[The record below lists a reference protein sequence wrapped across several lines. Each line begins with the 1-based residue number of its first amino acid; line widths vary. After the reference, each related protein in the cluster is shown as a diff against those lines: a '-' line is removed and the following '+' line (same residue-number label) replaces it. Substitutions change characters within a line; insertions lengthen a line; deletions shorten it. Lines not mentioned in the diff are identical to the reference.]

1 MTKDFVGIATDY
13 ANKVISGEIPA
24 CKFVIQACQRQLDDL
39 AKPPA
44 GYRFSKD
51 HAERI
56 CRFIELAPHIKGPA
70 ASRGDLMRLE
80 PWQVFILS
88 TAFGWVDA
96 EGNRRFRRVY
106 VEVPRGNGKALDI
119 RTEIPTP
126 RGMVL
131 MRDIQVGDEV
141 YATDGTVARVSA
153 VTGWL
158 IGRPCYE
165 IEFSTG
171 EVIVADADHQW
182 VTDARRDRDRLKGKG
197 GKHAGPRPSVKT
209 TREIADT
216 LFCRKE
222 RNHRVSVTE
231 PISGPE
237 RKFTVSPYILGAWL
251 GDGSSASGE
260 FTTADTEML
269 DAIRAEGET
278 ITKARTGE
286 YSYRFSDGDRAF
298 ASRSRSL
305 AARLRA
311 LGILGDKHI
320 PEEYLTASKPQRLA
334 LLQGLMDTDG
344 FISAGQGQC
353 EFTQKSERIARQVYR
368 LIASLGMRPRLME
381 RDVTCNGAPAG
392 KAWRVLFHAYKDTPV
407 FRLSRKADRLRDR
420 PDARGLQDYRTIVR
434 CDPVESRPVKCIEV
448 DAADHC
454 YLATA
459 GHIATHNS
467 SLSSPVGLYM
477 TVLDGEAG
485 AEVYSAATTR
495 DQARIVFRDAQAM
508 ARKMEPFRKRF
519 GVDVTAQ
526 AIVQLKSSSSF
537 KALSAD
543 GHTLDGLNIHCAV
556 VDELHAHKSRDVY
569 DVLETGL
576 GKRPQSLL
584 WMITTAGSNKHG
596 ICYEVRDYA
605 LKVLSGA
612 MTDAAA
618 EAMFAIV
625 YSVDEGDDP
634 YSEET
639 LRKANPNWGVSVDP
653 NIVMQTAA
661 KARQVA
667 TARAN
672 YLTKHLNIWVDANS
686 ALFDTEWWRK
696 CEDRAL
702 DEADFA
708 ADECVMGLDLASK
721 IDIAA
726 RVNVY
731 RRLIGGKANY
741 YVFPRFYLPR
751 VAIEEDRH
759 PMYRGWEMQGDI
771 YATPGETTDFGIIED
786 EIKADGP
793 GLNLQAV
800 ATDPW
805 QAQQMIQ
812 SLKKDGMPAE
822 EYRQTVA
829 NMSEA
834 TKTLDALMREGRIH
848 HPGNAVLNWMIGNVV
863 GHYDAKE
870 NVYPRKEMPQ
880 NKIDG
885 AIALIM
891 ALGWF
896 IQREAAEPA
905 KEYKMLIF

>member
-1 MTKDFVGIATDY
+1 MNYATIAHDY
-13 ANKVISGEIPA
+13 AIDVVSGVIPA
-24 CKFVIQACQRQLDDL
+24 CKYVQQACQRQLDDL
-39 AKPPA
+39 VNPPA
-44 GYRFSKD
+44 GYRFSEE
-51 HAERI
+51 HAERV
-56 CRFIELAPHIKGPA
+56 CRFVELCPHIKGVK
-70 ASRGDLMRLE
+70 ASRGELMRLE

-96 EGNRRFRRVY
+96 NGNRRFRRVY
-106 VEVPRGNGKALDI
+106 VEVPRGNGK
-119 RTEIPTP
+119 
-126 RGMVL
+126 
-131 MRDIQVGDEV
+131 
-141 YATDGTVARVSA
+141 
-153 VTGWL
+153 
-158 IGRPCYE
+158 
-165 IEFSTG
+165 
-171 EVIVADADHQW
+171 
-182 VTDARRDRDRLKGKG
+182 
-197 GKHAGPRPSVKT
+197 
-209 TREIADT
+209 
-216 LFCRKE
+216 
-222 RNHRVSVTE
+222 
-231 PISGPE
+231 
-237 RKFTVSPYILGAWL
+237 
-251 GDGSSASGE
+251 
-260 FTTADTEML
+260 
-269 DAIRAEGET
+269 
-278 ITKARTGE
+278 
-286 YSYRFSDGDRAF
+286 
-298 ASRSRSL
+298 
-305 AARLRA
+305 
-311 LGILGDKHI
+311 
-320 PEEYLTASKPQRLA
+320 
-334 LLQGLMDTDG
+334 
-344 FISAGQGQC
+344 
-353 EFTQKSERIARQVYR
+353 
-368 LIASLGMRPRLME
+368 
-381 RDVTCNGAPAG
+381 
-392 KAWRVLFHAYKDTPV
+392 
-407 FRLSRKADRLRDR
+407 
-420 PDARGLQDYRTIVR
+420 
-434 CDPVESRPVKCIEV
+434 
-448 DAADHC
+448 
-454 YLATA
+454 
-459 GHIATHNS
+459 S

-477 TVLDGEAG
+477 LVLDGEAG

-526 AIVQLKSSSSF
+526 AIVQMKSSSSF

-605 LKVLSGA
+605 LKVLAGD
-612 MTDAAA
+612 MTGEAAD
-618 EAMFAIV
+618 AMFAIV

-634 YSEET
+634 YAEET
-639 LRKANPNWGVSVDP
+639 LKKANPNWGVSVDP
-653 NIVMQTAA
+653 RIVLQTAA

-667 TARAN
+667 TARSN

-686 ALFDTEWWRK
+686 ALYDTEWWRK
-696 CEDRAL
+696 CEDRSL

-708 ADECVMGLDLASK
+708 DDECVMGLDLASK

-726 RVNVY
+726 RVNLY
-731 RRLIGGKANY
+731 RRMIDGKAHY

-822 EYRQTVA
+822 EYKQTVA
-829 NMSEA
+829 TMSEA

-896 IQREAAEPA
+896 IQRESEVPLSVAGMIA
-905 KEYKMLIF
+905 

>member
-1 MTKDFVGIATDY
+1 MSFSDVAHEY
-13 ANKVISGEIPA
+13 ARGVVAGRIPA
-24 CKFVIQACQRQLDDL
+24 CKFVVQSCQRQLADL
-39 AKPPA
+39 AHPPS
-44 GYRFSKD
+44 GYRFSVE
-51 HAERI
+51 HAERV
-56 CRFIELAPHIKGPA
+56 CRFVELCPHIKGPA

-80 PWQVFILS
+80 PWQVFILT
-88 TAFGWVDA
+88 TAFGWVDQD
-96 EGNRRFRRVY
+96 GNRRFRRVY
-106 VEVPRGNGKALDI
+106 VEVPRGNGK
-119 RTEIPTP
+119 
-126 RGMVL
+126 
-131 MRDIQVGDEV
+131 
-141 YATDGTVARVSA
+141 
-153 VTGWL
+153 
-158 IGRPCYE
+158 
-165 IEFSTG
+165 
-171 EVIVADADHQW
+171 
-182 VTDARRDRDRLKGKG
+182 
-197 GKHAGPRPSVKT
+197 
-209 TREIADT
+209 
-216 LFCRKE
+216 
-222 RNHRVSVTE
+222 
-231 PISGPE
+231 
-237 RKFTVSPYILGAWL
+237 
-251 GDGSSASGE
+251 
-260 FTTADTEML
+260 
-269 DAIRAEGET
+269 
-278 ITKARTGE
+278 
-286 YSYRFSDGDRAF
+286 
-298 ASRSRSL
+298 
-305 AARLRA
+305 
-311 LGILGDKHI
+311 
-320 PEEYLTASKPQRLA
+320 
-334 LLQGLMDTDG
+334 
-344 FISAGQGQC
+344 
-353 EFTQKSERIARQVYR
+353 
-368 LIASLGMRPRLME
+368 
-381 RDVTCNGAPAG
+381 
-392 KAWRVLFHAYKDTPV
+392 
-407 FRLSRKADRLRDR
+407 
-420 PDARGLQDYRTIVR
+420 
-434 CDPVESRPVKCIEV
+434 
-448 DAADHC
+448 
-454 YLATA
+454 
-459 GHIATHNS
+459 S
-467 SLSSPVGLYM
+467 SLSSPIGLYM
-477 TVLDGEAG
+477 LVLDGEAG

-526 AIVQLKSSSSF
+526 AIVQMKSSSSF

-605 LKVLSGA
+605 LKVLSGD
-612 MTDAAA
+612 MTGEAAD
-618 EAMFAIV
+618 AMFAIV

-634 YSEET
+634 YAEET
-639 LRKANPNWGVSVDP
+639 LKKANPNWAVSVDP
-653 NIVMQTAA
+653 KIVLQTAA

-672 YLTKHLNIWVDANS
+672 FLTKHLNIWVDANS
-686 ALFDTEWWRK
+686 ALYDTEWWRK

-708 ADECVMGLDLASK
+708 GDECVMGLDLASK

-726 RVNVY
+726 RVNLY
-731 RRLIGGKANY
+731 RRMVDGKAHY

-751 VAIEEDRH
+751 AAIEEDRH

-896 IQREAAEPA
+896 TGREAEA
-905 KEYKMLIF
+905 KPPQYQMLII

>member
-1 MTKDFVGIATDY
+1 MSYSDLAHEY
-13 ANKVISGEIPA
+13 ARAVVSGEIPA
-24 CKFVIQACQRQLDDL
+24 CKYVIQACQRQLDDL
-39 AKPPA
+39 ANPPA
-44 GYRFSKD
+44 GYNFSKD

-80 PWQVFILS
+80 PWQVFILT
-88 TAFGWVDA
+88 TAFGWVDVD
-96 EGNRRFRRVY
+96 GNRRFRRVY
-106 VEVPRGNGKALDI
+106 VEVPRGNGK
-119 RTEIPTP
+119 
-126 RGMVL
+126 
-131 MRDIQVGDEV
+131 
-141 YATDGTVARVSA
+141 
-153 VTGWL
+153 
-158 IGRPCYE
+158 
-165 IEFSTG
+165 
-171 EVIVADADHQW
+171 
-182 VTDARRDRDRLKGKG
+182 
-197 GKHAGPRPSVKT
+197 
-209 TREIADT
+209 
-216 LFCRKE
+216 
-222 RNHRVSVTE
+222 
-231 PISGPE
+231 
-237 RKFTVSPYILGAWL
+237 
-251 GDGSSASGE
+251 
-260 FTTADTEML
+260 
-269 DAIRAEGET
+269 
-278 ITKARTGE
+278 
-286 YSYRFSDGDRAF
+286 
-298 ASRSRSL
+298 
-305 AARLRA
+305 
-311 LGILGDKHI
+311 
-320 PEEYLTASKPQRLA
+320 
-334 LLQGLMDTDG
+334 
-344 FISAGQGQC
+344 
-353 EFTQKSERIARQVYR
+353 
-368 LIASLGMRPRLME
+368 
-381 RDVTCNGAPAG
+381 
-392 KAWRVLFHAYKDTPV
+392 
-407 FRLSRKADRLRDR
+407 
-420 PDARGLQDYRTIVR
+420 
-434 CDPVESRPVKCIEV
+434 
-448 DAADHC
+448 
-454 YLATA
+454 
-459 GHIATHNS
+459 S

-526 AIVQLKSSSSF
+526 AIVQMRSSSSF

-556 VDELHAHKSRDVY
+556 VDELHAHKNRDVY

-576 GKRPQSLL
+576 GKRPQSML

-612 MTDAAA
+612 MTGAAA

-653 NIVMQTAA
+653 NIVLQTAA

-731 RRLIGGKANY
+731 RRLIAGKANF

-751 VAIEEDRH
+751 VAIEEDKH

-771 YATPGETTDFGIIED
+771 HATPGETTDFGIIED

-848 HPGNAVLNWMIGNVV
+848 HPGNAVMNWMIGNVV

>member
-13 ANKVISGEIPA
+13 ANKVISGEISG
-24 CKFVIQACQRQLDDL
+24 CKYVIQACQRQLNDL
-39 AKPPA
+39 DNPPA
-44 GYRFSKD
+44 GYHFSKD

-56 CRFIELAPHIKGPA
+56 CRFIELAPHIKGPS
-70 ASRGDLMRLE
+70 ASRGELMRLE

-88 TAFGWVDA
+88 TAFGWVDVD
-96 EGNRRFRRVY
+96 GNRRFRRVY
-106 VEVPRGNGKALDI
+106 VEVPRGNGK
-119 RTEIPTP
+119 
-126 RGMVL
+126 
-131 MRDIQVGDEV
+131 
-141 YATDGTVARVSA
+141 
-153 VTGWL
+153 
-158 IGRPCYE
+158 
-165 IEFSTG
+165 
-171 EVIVADADHQW
+171 
-182 VTDARRDRDRLKGKG
+182 
-197 GKHAGPRPSVKT
+197 
-209 TREIADT
+209 
-216 LFCRKE
+216 
-222 RNHRVSVTE
+222 
-231 PISGPE
+231 
-237 RKFTVSPYILGAWL
+237 
-251 GDGSSASGE
+251 
-260 FTTADTEML
+260 
-269 DAIRAEGET
+269 
-278 ITKARTGE
+278 
-286 YSYRFSDGDRAF
+286 
-298 ASRSRSL
+298 
-305 AARLRA
+305 
-311 LGILGDKHI
+311 
-320 PEEYLTASKPQRLA
+320 
-334 LLQGLMDTDG
+334 
-344 FISAGQGQC
+344 
-353 EFTQKSERIARQVYR
+353 
-368 LIASLGMRPRLME
+368 
-381 RDVTCNGAPAG
+381 
-392 KAWRVLFHAYKDTPV
+392 
-407 FRLSRKADRLRDR
+407 
-420 PDARGLQDYRTIVR
+420 
-434 CDPVESRPVKCIEV
+434 
-448 DAADHC
+448 
-454 YLATA
+454 
-459 GHIATHNS
+459 S

-576 GKRPQSLL
+576 GKRPQSML

-726 RVNVY
+726 RVNTY
-731 RRLIGGKANY
+731 RRLIGGKAHY

>member
-1 MTKDFVGIATDY
+1 MSYAKIAHGY
-13 ANKVISGEIPA
+13 SRGVVSGTIPA
-24 CKFVIQACQRQLDDL
+24 CKYVVQACQRQLDDL
-39 AKPPA
+39 ANPPP
-44 GYRFSKD
+44 GYRFSEE

-56 CRFIELAPHIKGPA
+56 CRFVELAPHIKGPA

-80 PWQVFILS
+80 PWQVFILT
-88 TAFGWVDA
+88 TAFGWVDKD
-96 EGNRRFRRVY
+96 GNRRFRRVY
-106 VEVPRGNGKALDI
+106 IEVPRGNGK
-119 RTEIPTP
+119 
-126 RGMVL
+126 
-131 MRDIQVGDEV
+131 
-141 YATDGTVARVSA
+141 
-153 VTGWL
+153 
-158 IGRPCYE
+158 
-165 IEFSTG
+165 
-171 EVIVADADHQW
+171 
-182 VTDARRDRDRLKGKG
+182 
-197 GKHAGPRPSVKT
+197 
-209 TREIADT
+209 
-216 LFCRKE
+216 
-222 RNHRVSVTE
+222 
-231 PISGPE
+231 
-237 RKFTVSPYILGAWL
+237 
-251 GDGSSASGE
+251 
-260 FTTADTEML
+260 
-269 DAIRAEGET
+269 
-278 ITKARTGE
+278 
-286 YSYRFSDGDRAF
+286 
-298 ASRSRSL
+298 
-305 AARLRA
+305 
-311 LGILGDKHI
+311 
-320 PEEYLTASKPQRLA
+320 
-334 LLQGLMDTDG
+334 
-344 FISAGQGQC
+344 
-353 EFTQKSERIARQVYR
+353 
-368 LIASLGMRPRLME
+368 
-381 RDVTCNGAPAG
+381 
-392 KAWRVLFHAYKDTPV
+392 
-407 FRLSRKADRLRDR
+407 
-420 PDARGLQDYRTIVR
+420 
-434 CDPVESRPVKCIEV
+434 
-448 DAADHC
+448 
-454 YLATA
+454 
-459 GHIATHNS
+459 S

-477 TVLDGEAG
+477 LVLDGEAG

-508 ARKMEPFRKRF
+508 ARKMESFRKRF
-519 GVDVTAQ
+519 GVEVTAQ

-556 VDELHAHKSRDVY
+556 VDELHAHKTRDVH

-584 WMITTAGSNKHG
+584 WEITTAGSNKHG

-605 LKVLSGA
+605 LKMLSGD
-612 MTDAAA
+612 MTGPAADAL
-618 EAMFAIV
+618 FAIV
-625 YSVDEGDDP
+625 YTVDEGDDP

-653 NIVMQTAA
+653 NIVLQTAA

-686 ALFDTEWWRK
+686 ALYDTEWWRK

-726 RVNVY
+726 RVNLY
-731 RRLIGGKANY
+731 RRMIDGKAHY

-896 IQREAAEPA
+896 VQREADTPLSVAG
-905 KEYKMLIF
+905 MLG